1 MNYEEFLNYVKESIS
16 KFMGGEYT
24 VTLNKVMKNNGLE
37 LTGLVI
43 MKKGQMAAPTIYLDE
58 FYERYNMGCEMK
70 EIFEEI
76 IELYEENSGNLNIDF
91 TFFTD
96 YIRVKDKILYKL
108 LNYEENRQ
116 LLEDVPYR
124 RFLDLAVVFYVEVSN
139 DILGYGS
146 VLIHNNHLDVWNIT
160 EKELFEVASENT
172 PKHLK
177 YRLCAME
184 EVVEEVIGNRGEE
197 KDLREGLSS
206 GFDMYVLTNSN
217 MVFGASCM
225 MYQGLIKEISD
236 ILHCNLYIL
245 PSSIH
250 ELIIIPKNKFSEKK
264 EELCSMVRCI
274 NEREVEQTERLSN
287 SVYEYVREKD
297 EICV

>member
-16 KFMGGEYT
+16 KFMGEEYV

-58 FYERYNMGCEMK
+58 FYEQYNLGCEMK
-70 EIFEEI
+70 KIFEEI
-76 IELYEENSGNLNIDF
+76 IKLYEENSDNLNMDF

-96 YIRVKDKILYKL
+96 YTRVKDKILYKL

-116 LLEDVPYR
+116 LLEDIPHR

-160 EKELFEVASENT
+160 EKELYEVASENT

-184 EVVEEVIGNRGEE
+184 EVVDEMMGNRA
-197 KDLREGLSS
+197 DDRSLNEGMESCL
-206 GFDMYVLTNSN
+206 DMYVLTNCN

-225 MYQGLIKEISD
+225 MYNGLIKKISD

-250 ELIIIPKNKFSEKK
+250 ELIIIPKNKFPQNK
-264 EELCSMVRCI
+264 EELCDMVRCI
-274 NEREVEQTERLSN
+274 NEREVERTERLSN

-297 EICV
+297 EICI